1 MWNVIA
7 AFERKFR
14 VDSISPSL
22 SAAVFIWSFFDGSHG
37 LSRIRRDYYL
47 LYYLFSYYL
56 PLSVGDVCDGRLI
69 NTYFRTNVFLHM
81 KHKNKIGQNNNK
93 KVTHTHVSHT
103 LLLLLE
109 TRSILL
115 SDRP

>member
-69 NTYFRTNVFLHM
+69 NTHIFELIFYH
-81 KHKNKIGQNNNK
+81 I
-93 KVTHTHVSHT
+93 
-103 LLLLLE
+103 
-109 TRSILL
+109 
-115 SDRP
+115 